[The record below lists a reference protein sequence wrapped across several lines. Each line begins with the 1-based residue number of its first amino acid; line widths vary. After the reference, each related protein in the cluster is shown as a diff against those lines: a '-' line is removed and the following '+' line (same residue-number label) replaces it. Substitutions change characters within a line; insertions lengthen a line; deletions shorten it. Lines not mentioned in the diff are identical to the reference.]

1 MMKMM
6 MIMMMIMMM
15 MIPGPVPHLGGSLT
29 SFKSSNFPNDNS
41 NNDDNYDDNND
52 KPSKNFIRS
61 SYSNGTPFYY
71 YLLSLLVLVLK
82 LLIPL

>member
-1 MMKMM
+1 M
-6 MIMMMIMMM
+6 MMM

-29 SFKSSNFPNDNS
+29 SFKSSNFPNDN
-41 NNDDNYDDNND
+41 NNDDNNNDDNN

-71 YLLSLLVLVLK
+71 IYYHY
-82 LLIPL
+82 